1 MESGQLLYYTLWG
14 EAGYG
19 TPFEIK
25 GIARLKIDEKGN
37 KQLVGSQL
45 NHLSC

>member
-1 MESGQLLYYTLWG
+1 MESGQLLYYILCG
-14 EAGYG
+14 EAGYE

-25 GIARLKIDEKGN
+25 GIVSLKIDKQSN

-45 NHLSC
+45 NN